1 MWTGYSPGCIVFFY
15 FFWLHSELNGNTKN
29 HLIWHHHQLNNTFY
43 GKRNA
48 CIFSWVLITKPHYNI
63 YKMHRNHFSPF
74 TLQTLLV
81 VWGLKGQCLGCL
93 RGEAFYPSCIRNNR
107 EENFLLRSAPHDQ
120 YPSCHLQGRDT
131 NALITVSWCRVGWSK
146 PSYLQLL

>member
-15 FFWLHSELNGNTKN
+15 FFWLHSGLNGKKITLSITIINEIILFTERGR
-29 HLIWHHHQLNNTFY
+29 HAFQLGFSYKTAPFIKCIETTF
-43 GKRNA
+43 
-48 CIFSWVLITKPHYNI
+48 S
-63 YKMHRNHFSPF
+63 F

-93 RGEAFYPSCIRNNR
+93 RGGAFYPSCILNNR

-120 YPSCHLQGRDT
+120 YPSCHLQGE
-131 NALITVSWCRVGWSK
+131 IQMC
-146 PSYLQLL
+146 